1 MIQLDSK
8 TLRQLQMIELEML
21 IEVNRICKK
30 CGIHY
35 TIIAGTMLGAVRH
48 GGFIPWDDDADIGM
62 LRSEYEKFLTI
73 ICIGVFTISTVFVLE
88 RFYGLRWAKKL
99 IRDGGCVYGLA

>member
-1 MIQLDSK
+1 MSSECL
-8 TLRQLQMIELEML
+8 L
-21 IEVNRICKK
+21 ISFRWTE
-30 CGIHY
+30 
-35 TIIAGTMLGAVRH
+35 
-48 GGFIPWDDDADIGM
+48 
-62 LRSEYEKFLTI
+62 FLTI

>member
-35 TIIAGTMLGAVRH
+35 S
-48 GGFIPWDDDADIGM
+48 DIFTGI
-62 LRSEYEKFLTI
+62 LFVFLS
-73 ICIGVFTISTVFVLE
+73 CF
-88 RFYGLRWAKKL
+88 
-99 IRDGGCVYGLA
+99 